1 MQEIFGGPVPLAS
14 SKDLK
19 NFDKILADARTAN
32 TQGRYQDSESLF
44 RKALD
49 LQTKLLNEKD
59 ISIAETLM
67 DLALNVSNQ
76 GRDEEAL
83 ALFKKA
89 DPIIQVSLMILIELA
104 LPLIRAIMKQIL
116 NGTTRLCS
124 FPRELLA
131 PGVKLLCAQR

>member
-49 LQTKLLNEKD
+49 LQTKLLNERD

-83 ALFKKA
+83 ALFRRA
-89 DPIIQVSLMILIELA
+89 DPIIQVSRLMTLIELG
-104 LPLIRAIMKQIL
+104 LPLIKATMRQIL
-116 NGTTRLCS
+116 NDMIKLSVCLRSCW
-124 FPRELLA
+124 LLA
-131 PGVKLLCAQR
+131 